1 MPAEGEEAE
10 NITTASDN
18 LFGKEHWM
26 QLIFF
31 KCKKQ
36 FGGTNFLKIFN
47 CFDHINIAVD
57 ITWFLPPLSSLY
69 LIVDVLHQKTLV
81 TKTKGVIHILRLA
94 APSVVFA
101 GKLKSGNYCWK

>member
-1 MPAEGEEAE
+1 MPAEGKEAE
-10 NITTASDN
+10 IITTASSSPI
-18 LFGKEHWM
+18 GEHWM

-69 LIVDVLHQKTLV
+69 LIVDVLPQKTLV

-101 GKLKSGNYCWK
+101 RKLKLGIYCSK